1 MNKLNFT
8 PAEIDFEKMV
18 REKIDGNT
26 FSQHL
31 GMRITTIEAGIANAE
46 MEITPTHLQQ
56 LGFIHGGVTATFADV
71 VMGFAAYTLIKRG
84 QSVVTADLRISYLN
98 PGIGNKLFAKG
109 WVIKP
114 GSRMHFC
121 EAELWTEDNSGK
133 QTIIAK
139 CSSTMVVV
147 Q

>member
-139 CSSTMVVV
+139 CSSTMIVV

>member
-31 GMRITTIEAGIANAE
+31 GMQITTIEAGIANAE